1 MAVERKAALAV
12 AVPEVER
19 PAAVQRVGTRED
31 QTEAVPPAVVRA
43 VEAPQVA
50 VVLVVELPADRK
62 AAVDRKAEAEHKAE
76 AVEPPVDRRADI
88 RLAAVREAEHRVAAV
103 Q

>member
-12 AVPEVER
+12 AVPEVEQ

-50 VVLVVELPADRK
+50 VVLVVELLADRK
-62 AAVDRKAEAEHKAE
+62 AAVDRKAE